1 MRKAA
6 ANAKGP
12 QDEPALEKPR
22 KSGRREIR
30 ASATGPYPCG
40 GVWELAVGPISGSQ
54 MGRPLPDFGLES
66 RHQENGRGQLPIVDE
81 AQSGPS
87 TIESSYFARREAYPL
102 SRGPWSMAVPVAAG
116 YPQQVPC
123 SGVGAARLA
132 SVRQAGPKSSGL
144 SRIGEKA

>member
-12 QDEPALEKPR
+12 QDEPALQKPR
-22 KSGRREIR
+22 ISGRREIR

-40 GVWELAVGPISGSQ
+40 GVWELAVGPMSGSQ
-54 MGRPLPDFGLES
+54 MGRPLPDFGPES
-66 RHQENGRGQLPIVDE
+66 RHQENGRGPVPISDE

-102 SRGPWSMAVPVAAG
+102 SRGPWSMAVPVVLG
-116 YPQQVPC
+116 
-123 SGVGAARLA
+123 
-132 SVRQAGPKSSGL
+132 
-144 SRIGEKA
+144 

>member
-6 ANAKGP
+6 ANAKGLL
-12 QDEPALEKPR
+12 DEPSLEKPR

-40 GVWELAVGPISGSQ
+40 GVWELAVGPMSGSQ

-66 RHQENGRGQLPIVDE
+66 RHQENGRGPVPISDE

-87 TIESSYFARREAYPL
+87 TIESSYFARLEAYPL
-102 SRGPWSMAVPVAAG
+102 SRGPYSMVVPVTLG
-116 YPQQVPC
+116 
-123 SGVGAARLA
+123 
-132 SVRQAGPKSSGL
+132 
-144 SRIGEKA
+144 